1 MDKVAAIADIQQIF
15 STYKTLQPRDQQLL
29 KALSDGKLYELYVL
43 SRVVQDLAKRGF
55 VCTFIGKTLQFK
67 GSPGK
72 IKTSDPHFEVT
83 SPKLGAPPLYMFVD
97 IEFESLGSQHVS
109 VSDKSLRHE
118 IDIVV
123 VDVNSGY
130 PSCKN
135 IALGVE
141 CKAVANFS
149 KSILKEV
156 LGVRR
161 ELSLLYDAKLSV
173 LSICG
178 GNPSVTVPANPA
190 SEYWLAYI
198 DPAGDSYKESP
209 AAFGV
214 EFRCMPI

>member
-1 MDKVAAIADIQQIF
+1 MDKVAAIAEIKKIF
-15 STYKTLQPRDQQLL
+15 SAYKALQPKDRQLL
-29 KALSDGKLYELYVL
+29 KALGDGKLYELYVL
-43 SRVVQDLAKRGF
+43 SRVIQDLATRGF
-55 VCTFIGKTLQFK
+55 ICTFIGSSLQFK
-67 GSPGK
+67 AIPGK
-72 IKTSDPHFEVT
+72 LKTSDPHFEIT
-83 SPKLGAPPLYMFVD
+83 PPKQGTTLLYLFVD
-97 IEFESLGSQHVS
+97 IEFDSLGSHHVS

-123 VDVNSGY
+123 VDVNAGY

-161 ELSLLYDAKLSV
+161 ELSLLDRANPSV
-173 LSICG
+173 LSQCG
-178 GNPSVTVPANPA
+178 GKPAVAVPANPA

-214 EFRCMPI
+214 EFRHMPV